1 VAENT
6 AIMSKLLQIAFE
18 ELYTKEIKGS
28 QHNPRI
34 VEYAEKSNLAGIQD
48 DETPW
53 CSTFVNFVCHEAN
66 LPKTNRA
73 NARSWL
79 QIGRAVNDPAPG
91 DIVIFWRESPHSWK
105 GHVGFFLGFNIDKS
119 QVFCLGGN
127 QGDQVSIAPYDAAK
141 VLGYRRLEETETIE
155 LPKGVIRLDDRGS
168 NVIQLQKALNFLGY
182 NCGDPDG
189 HFGPKTE
196 SALKLLQAN
205 LQLNVDG
212 VYGPKTRTAMTSL
225 MQS

>member
-1 VAENT
+1 
-6 AIMSKLLQIAFE
+6 MSTLLQIAFV
-18 ELYTKEIKGS
+18 ELNTKEIQGS
-28 QHNPRI
+28 VHNPRI
-34 VEYAEKSNLAGIQD
+34 VEYAERSNLAGIKD

-53 CSTFVNFVCHEAN
+53 CSTFVNFVCDEAN

-79 QIGRAVNDPAPG
+79 QVGRSVDDPEPG

-105 GHVGFFLGFNIDKS
+105 GHVGFFLGFNTDNTK
-119 QVFCLGGN
+119 VFCLGGN
-127 QGDQVSIAPYDAAK
+127 QGNKVSIAPYDAAK
-141 VLGYRRLEETETIE
+141 VLGYRRLEEKHNIE
-155 LPKGVIRLDDRGS
+155 LPDGVIRLDDKGS

-205 LQLNVDG
+205 LQLTVDG
-212 VYGPKTRTAMTSL
+212 VYGPKTKTAMTSL
-225 MQS
+225 MQA

>member
-1 VAENT
+1 
-6 AIMSKLLQIAFE
+6 MSKLLQIAFE
-18 ELYTKEIKGS
+18 ELNTKEIQGPT
-28 QHNPRI
+28 HNPRI
-34 VEYAEKSNLAGIQD
+34 VEYAERSNLGGIND

-53 CSTFVNFVCHEAN
+53 CSTFVNFVCDESD

-79 QIGRAVNDPAPG
+79 QIGRPVTDPEPG

-119 QVFCLGGN
+119 KVFCLGGN
-127 QGDQVSIAPYDAAK
+127 QGNQFSIAPYDAEK
-141 VLGYRRLEETETIE
+141 VLGYRRLEVIDSIE
-155 LPKGVIRLDDRGS
+155 LPDGILRLDDKGEG
-168 NVIQLQKALNFLGY
+168 VMQLQKALNFLNY

-205 LQLNVDG
+205 LQLKVDG